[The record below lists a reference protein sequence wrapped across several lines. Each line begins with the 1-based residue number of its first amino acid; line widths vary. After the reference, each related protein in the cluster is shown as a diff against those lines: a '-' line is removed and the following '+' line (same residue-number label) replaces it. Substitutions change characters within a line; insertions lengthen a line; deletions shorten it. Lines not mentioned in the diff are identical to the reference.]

1 MPPKRLL
8 PETTRRRLRAQHGAV
23 LVSQLLEDGLSRQ
36 VCRRLTTAW
45 ARIMPGLYLAGPP
58 SFESAAWAG
67 LLCAGPGAVVGAD
80 AAAYLSGVLCDPP
93 AEIVVWSP
101 RHRVPFTVGQWRVR
115 FRRGVRVGRGSPP
128 RLSVEDSLVDLAR
141 DHDEV
146 GAIDAVARALSRR
159 RTTPER
165 VLSALAE
172 RQRVRH
178 TDAITQLCTAAGT
191 GIESGLEWLFHKDV
205 LTAHGLPLP
214 RRQAVSEEGRIDGFY
229 DDWSV
234 IVELDGIRDHSD
246 WSKDMFRDNA
256 HALRLDAVTLRYG
269 WTGATRHPCAA
280 AGQVSEALAARGWVG
295 NPRRCR
301 RCPPTTALR
310 GECLP

>member
-1 MPPKRLL
+1 
-8 PETTRRRLRAQHGAV
+8 
-23 LVSQLLEDGLSRQ
+23 
-36 VCRRLTTAW
+36 
-45 ARIMPGLYLAGPP
+45 MPGLYLAGPP

-80 AAAYLSGVLCDPP
+80 AAAHLSGVLRDPP
-93 AEIVVWSP
+93 AEVVVWS
-101 RHRVPFTVGQWRVR
+101 
-115 FRRGVRVGRGSPP
+115 
-128 RLSVEDSLVDLAR
+128 
-141 DHDEV
+141 
-146 GAIDAVARALSRR
+146 
-159 RTTPER
+159 
-165 VLSALAE
+165 AE

-178 TDAITQLCTAAGT
+178 ANAITQLCTAAGT

-214 RRQAVSEEGRIDGFY
+214 RRQTVSEEGRIDCLY

-269 WTGATRHPCAA
+269 WTATTRHACAA
-280 AGQVSEALAARGWVG
+280 AGQVAEALSARGWAG
-295 NPRRCR
+295 KPRRCR
-301 RCPPTTALR
+301 RCPSA
-310 GECLP
+310 